1 VNNIRVI
8 PSHTPHLNRGPALHS
23 VVNSLATIRDRTI
36 SELITTP
43 PSGITRFKLWR
54 TGDKGFRSPDLFEMR
69 KAIAELGH
77 KKTLFNIA
85 IDDGMLYLG
94 LITLEKSERANHL
107 DIHAPFNSGHRFTG
121 NTEISKTGAVN
132 MLLSATNSLIYSLG
146 QDYKAAAFDGS
157 IRIARFFVK
166 NGLPAWTRM
175 DPSMEFDLCRLTKPP
190 YDPRPIVTISDL
202 AHKALSGKF
211 LGSDGSATGS

>member
-1 VNNIRVI
+1 VTNIRII
-8 PSHTPHLNRGPALHS
+8 PSNTVPLNRGPALHS
-23 VVNSLATIRDRTI
+23 VVNSLAMIRDRTI

-43 PSGITRFKLWR
+43 PSGITKFRLWR
-54 TGDKGFRSPDLFEMR
+54 TGDKGFRSPGLFEMR

-85 IDDGMLYLG
+85 IDGDMLYLG
-94 LITLEKSERANHL
+94 LITLEKNERANHL

-132 MLLSATNSLIYSLG
+132 MFLSATNSLIYSLG
-146 QDYKAAAFDGS
+146 EDYKTATFDGS

-175 DPSMEFDLCRLTKPP
+175 HPSMEFDLCRLAKPP
-190 YDPRPIVTISDL
+190 HDPWPVITVSDL
-202 AHKALSGKF
+202 AHKALSYEL
-211 LGSDGSATGS
+211 LGNDGSATGS